1 MSSSSASPTT
11 ASSEAVQAGGSLSF
25 FERYLSLWVSL
36 CIGVGIGLGHL
47 VPQMATLLDSLSLF
61 QVSLP
66 IAVCLFCMMYPIMV
80 KIDFGQ
86 TQRAINAPKPV
97 LLTLAMNWLV
107 KPFTMVLFAQIFL
120 GGLFQRWIPGSE
132 QLISG
137 ETIALSDSY
146 IAGAILLGVAP
157 CTAMVLMW
165 GYLCYGNQGH
175 TLAMVALNSL
185 AMVLLYAPLGRWLL
199 ATNDLVVPWAT
210 IALSV
215 LIYVGLPLAAGIL
228 SRRWILRHRGLAWFN
243 RVFLPW
249 LSPVAIVALL
259 LTLVLLF
266 ALKGELIWANPGHIL
281 LIAVPLTLQT
291 LFIFALTYG
300 VAKSLGLVY
309 EDAAPAA
316 LIGASNHFEVAIA
329 TAVSLFGLNSG
340 AALATVVGVLIEV
353 PLMLALV
360 EVCKRTAPWF
370 PRAITKAT
378 LPDPRCF
385 PATQL
390 TTTGT
395 SGAATS
401 ASSPSTLSPSAAV
414 ASTSPMN
421 TPIPPADVSPPA
433 NTAPR
438 SADAPR
444 SRVMPLPRVMFVCRK
459 NSARSQ
465 MAEAFASR
473 LGEGRIS
480 VTSSGLEASEINPG
494 AIEAMAAVGYSLDR
508 QYSKALSD
516 FRPEDFDWVISLCG
530 CGVSLPDAWVQR
542 SGFEDWDLPDPAE
555 APDLFPSVRDQ
566 IHDRVQQLLT
576 QIAV

>member
-1 MSSSSASPTT
+1 MSSSASPSPSIAAQAT
-11 ASSEAVQAGGSLSF
+11 QAGGSLSF
-25 FERYLSLWVSL
+25 FERYLSLWVLL
-36 CIGVGIGLGHL
+36 CIGAGIGLGRL
-47 VPQMATLLDSLSLF
+47 VPQVATLLDSLSFF

-86 TQRAINAPKPV
+86 TQRAINTPKPV
-97 LLTLAMNWLV
+97 LLTLVINWLV
-107 KPFTMVLFAQIFL
+107 KPFTMVFFAQLFL
-120 GGLFQRWIPGSE
+120 GNLFQGWIPGSE
-132 QLISG
+132 VLGSG

-199 ATNDLVVPWAT
+199 ASNDLVVPWAT

-215 LIYVGLPLAAGIL
+215 VVYVGLPLIAGVF
-228 SRRWILRHRGLAWFN
+228 SRRWIVAAKGEDWFQQ
-243 RVFLPW
+243 VFLPW
-249 LSPVAIVALL
+249 LNPVAIVALL
-259 LTLVLLF
+259 TTLILLF
-266 ALKGELIWANPGHIL
+266 ALKGELILANPVHIL

-291 LFIFALTYG
+291 LFIFTLSYG
-300 VAKSLGLVY
+300 AAKALGLVY

-329 TAVSLFGLNSG
+329 TAVSLFGLSSG

-360 EVCKRTAPWF
+360 EVCKKTAPSF
-370 PRAITKAT
+370 PRALTKAT
-378 LPDPRCF
+378 LPDPRCL
-385 PATQL
+385 AADL
-390 TTTGT
+390 T
-395 SGAATS
+395 SS
-401 ASSPSTLSPSAAV
+401 AS
-414 ASTSPMN
+414 
-421 TPIPPADVSPPA
+421 PPPFS
-433 NTAPR
+433 APR
-438 SADAPR
+438 PS
-444 SRVMPLPRVMFVCRK
+444 SQSLPRIIFVCRK

-473 LGEGRIS
+473 LGEGRIA
-480 VTSSGLEASEINPG
+480 VTSAGLEASVINPG
-494 AIEAMAAVGYSLDR
+494 AIAAMAEVGYDLG
-508 QYSKALSD
+508 QQHSKALAD
-516 FRPEDFDWVISLCG
+516 FRPEDFDWVISMCG
-530 CGVSLPDAWVQR
+530 CGYSLPEDWLQR

-555 APDLFPSVRDQ
+555 APELFPAVRDQ
-566 IHDRVQQLLT
+566 ICDRVQRLLT
-576 QIAV
+576 QVAP